1 MLGGSKKW
9 QKFHQCTIDVTAMGM
24 TIQLPDWTFNYPVA
38 AVGAYATILVES
50 IYLILGGFENTS
62 PLSIS
67 ILTNASAVLFAGFGG
82 ASSTP
87 LATFRIC
94 LTSLFLLW
102 AIIFRE
108 NETVDGTY
116 AVLCSVAHLFYQLR
130 LRHNGDGFEGFLP
143 QHEKRS
149 ETEETPLE
157 SCGHT
162 PPTDRNDAAKFSRN
176 LRIFFGGSL
185 CLEGAMLP
193 ISILGTVMTYRV
205 FDFDLGFGLV
215 FAFMSAF
222 LSSAILMFI
231 NYARMR
237 GRRMQT
243 QKVLQRLISLMVFF
257 GTFCFVFFTSID
269 FPDIEFSW
277 WKIAFGVAWCVYPL
291 NCMLSTSSKADCPR
305 IGSCS
310 YSGQPTSS
318 AGSPSMPPS
327 SPARPAV
334 RERQAYMDL

>member
-1 MLGGSKKW
+1 MADAEW
-9 QKFHQCTIDVTAMGM
+9 RNIDFIAMGM
-24 TIQLPDWTFNYPVA
+24 TIQFPNWTLNYQVA

-62 PLSIS
+62 VLSIS
-67 ILTNASAVLFAGFGG
+67 ILTNASAIIFAGFGN

-87 LATFRIC
+87 LATIRIC

-116 AVLCSVAHLFYQLR
+116 AILCSVAHLFYQLR
-130 LRHNGDGFEGFLP
+130 LRHNDDGFEGFLP
-143 QHEKRS
+143 QHEKLS
-149 ETEETPLE
+149 KTDETPSK

-162 PPTDRNDAAKFSRN
+162 PPTDRNEAATFSRN
-176 LRIFFGGSL
+176 LRIFFGDFL

-222 LSSAILMFI
+222 LSSGILMFI
-231 NYARMR
+231 NYARTR

-243 QKVLQRLISLMVFF
+243 QKLLQRLKTLMVFF
-257 GTFCFVFFTSID
+257 GTFCFVFFTSLD
-269 FPDIEFSW
+269 SVEFFDIELSW
-277 WKIAFGVAWCVYPL
+277 WRIAFGVAWCVYLLTLPL
-291 NCMLSTSSKADCPR
+291 LTSTEADSPR

-310 YSGQPTSS
+310 YSGQPTLPVD
-318 AGSPSMPPS
+318 SPFMPRS
-327 SPARPAV
+327 SPAQHAV
-334 RERQAYMDL
+334 SERQAYMDL